1 MTSYLHLCQHGA
13 MTTTGEPDFAALLA
27 FRTALRRFHRWSE
40 QQAEA
45 AGLTAAQHQLLLAV
59 KGHDDERGPTIGEI
73 ADYLLLRHHST
84 VELVN
89 RAQSAGFVERVKDTG
104 DGRVVRVRLTTA
116 GDKAIAKLTQLHI
129 DELQQLEPLLRHL
142 VADGRVNASL
152 PLS

>member
-1 MTSYLHLCQHGA
+1 
-13 MTTTGEPDFAALLA
+13 MTTTVEPDYAALLA

-59 KGHDDERGPTIGEI
+59 KGHPDRRGPTIGEI

-89 RAQSAGFVERVKDTG
+89 RAQAADLVARVKDAV
-104 DGRVVRVRLTTA
+104 DGRLVRVRLTEDGEA
-116 GDKAIAKLTQLHI
+116 AIAALTQLHL
-129 DELQQLEPLLRHL
+129 DELNQLEPLLRHL
-142 VADGRVNASL
+142 VSVEPSVESVGAL
-152 PLS
+152 PLA

>member
-1 MTSYLHLCQHGA
+1 
-13 MTTTGEPDFAALLA
+13 MTTAGEPDYAALLA

-59 KGHDDERGPTIGEI
+59 KGHDDRRGPTIGEI

-89 RAQSAGFVERVKDTG
+89 RAQAAGVVSRVKDDT
-104 DGRVVRVRLTTA
+104 DGRVVRVRLTPT
-116 GDKAIAKLTQLHI
+116 GERAIERLTQLHL

-142 VADGRVNASL
+142 VAAEVFDGAL